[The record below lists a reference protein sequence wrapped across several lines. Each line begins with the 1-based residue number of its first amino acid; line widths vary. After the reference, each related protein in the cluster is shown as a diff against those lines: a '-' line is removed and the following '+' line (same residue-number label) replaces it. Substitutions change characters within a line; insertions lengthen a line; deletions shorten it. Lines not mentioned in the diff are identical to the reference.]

1 MAEQGSM
8 IVNGEKVE
16 GRTLS
21 FDNEGV
27 KVGNGTEEKVVVPNS
42 FEFAEEAEVT
52 ESDFED
58 YEGPTEPMN
67 DFKNYHLD
75 KKYMIG
81 AGVAVGVI
89 AGLIIGGVIYKKKKG

>member
-1 MAEQGSM
+1 M
-8 IVNGEKVE
+8 
-16 GRTLS
+16 
-21 FDNEGV
+21 
-27 KVGNGTEEKVVVPNS
+27 
-42 FEFAEEAEVT
+42 T

-75 KKYMIG
+75 KRYMIG